1 MKHPRLRQQLCTL
14 LLLGF
19 LIGIHDGRIALW
31 KDDSPEPWRIF
42 PYPVSVLP
50 EEDRNALKNGIR
62 VDSMEDL
69 NRLLEN
75 FLS

>member
-1 MKHPRLRQQLCTL
+1 MSHSLFRRRFCTL
-14 LLLGF
+14 VLLGF
-19 LIGIHDGRIALW
+19 LIGVHEGRIALW
-31 KDDSPEPWRIF
+31 KDGESTPWRIF

-50 EEDRNALKNGIR
+50 EEDRNALNSGIR
-62 VDSMEDL
+62 VDTMEDL